1 MSARLIAPH
10 GGSLVDR
17 YVPAA
22 AEAELRREAEELPSI
37 RLERRE
43 LADLLLLAEGALSP
57 LRGYQ
62 TAAEVES
69 VIAGGRLPSGLAWT
83 IPISLPA
90 KGARA
95 APGGRVALRDEAGA
109 LWAVVEVSERFRLDL
124 PRAARAIFGTED
136 PAHPGVAIFLG
147 DDPERIAGEVWVFKT
162 PAVDPLRLSPREVRA
177 ELEARGFA
185 EVAAFQTRNPLHR
198 SHEYLLRVALE
209 VSDGLLLHPLVGD
222 TKGDDVPASVRVR
235 AYQALVEGYLPRSR
249 VLLATLDTAMRYAGP
264 AEAIHHAILRQNYG
278 ASRLIVGRDHAGV
291 GRYYGP
297 FEAQERFD
305 VYDATALAIR
315 PLKLDLTFWC
325 ERCGGAASPKTCPH
339 PESARLSL
347 SGTEVRRRLSVGERL
362 PETFTRPEVAQIL
375 EEHYQRE
382 ARLSAELQ
390 RAPLEGRSP

>member
-1 MSARLIAPH
+1 MSGRLIAPH
-10 GGSLVDR
+10 GGVLVDR
-17 YVPAA
+17 YLTP
-22 AEAELRREAEELPSI
+22 EAEVDLRREAAQLPAI
-37 RLERRE
+37 QLERRE

-57 LRGYQ
+57 LSGYQ

-69 VIAGGRLPSGLAWT
+69 VIRRGRLESGLAWT
-83 IPISLPA
+83 IPISLLA
-90 KGARA
+90 KGTRVTS
-95 APGGRVALRDEAGA
+95 GGRVALVDEVGA
-109 LWAVVEVSERFRLDL
+109 LRGVVEVRERFRLDL
-124 PRAARAIFGTED
+124 PRAARAVFGTED

-147 DDPERIAGEVWVFKT
+147 DDPERIAGEVWALEHPRT
-162 PAVDPLRLSPREVRA
+162 DPLRLSPREVRV

-305 VYDATALAIR
+305 FYDAASLAIR

-362 PETFTRPEVAQIL
+362 PEAFTRPEVAQIL

-382 ARLSAELQ
+382 ARLSAERSPQ
-390 RAPLEGRSP
+390 QGRSP